1 MLSRYSTERGDLL
14 KTFWLFQ
21 KTPEG
26 CSKLQKWIFWG
37 WNLGLLLASAVCL
50 GGVSLLFA
58 YGSYDPAIF
67 YDYFAH
73 PLILLLNI
81 APVAALEGLLWC
93 LTGRIALSFFVTA
106 FVTLGFSVGH
116 YYMLLFRDDPLMFQ
130 DLRNLREALSITETA
145 SYDLTP
151 DKRVIFG
158 ALCLIFGTAV
168 LHVLAKGALK
178 GKQRVISAGAILLV
192 CLLASGCYS
201 SNRIYDEKTSNY
213 AHINRWAAT
222 QNYISKGFVY
232 PFLHSISAN
241 AVQVPEGYRES
252 EAEALLAAYS
262 DAAIPEDKKVDL
274 ITLQLEA
281 FADFSRFQNVEG
293 IDFEKAYSVFHEIE
307 AESITGDLVTNIF
320 AGGTVDTE
328 WAFLTGCCNVREFR
342 TSTDSYAWYLR
353 DQGYTTEGS
362 HPSYQWFYNRR
373 NVNAYLGFAD
383 YYFFENHYNRLAN
396 YISLDYQ
403 LLPEILKLYRG
414 NRGEN
419 PYFSFN
425 VTYQGHG
432 PYSTTENQ
440 WEGEPFTD
448 GRYSTETTFIV
459 DNYLASL
466 QDTAAELR
474 KFLDELEKEKR
485 PVVVVVYGDHLPWLG
500 DGNSAYE
507 ELGVDL
513 DTATEKG
520 FYNYYATRYLVWA
533 NDAAKKA
540 IGHDFTGEGDTVS
553 SCFLMNEVF
562 EILGWEGSRW
572 TQAAN
577 AVRDQL
583 SVITSTGRYVEQ
595 GVVTDELSKEGKE
608 ALRKFLWMEHYM
620 MEDFHF

>member
-1 MLSRYSTERGDLL
+1 MTLSTERRDLL

-26 CSKLQKWIFWG
+26 CGKLRKWIFWL
-37 WNLGLLLASAVCL
+37 WNLGLLLASGVCL

-58 YGSYDPAIF
+58 YGSYSPNVF
-67 YDYFAH
+67 YSYFTH
-73 PLILLLNI
+73 PLIFLLNI
-81 APVAALEGLLWC
+81 APVVGLEMLLWC
-93 LTGRIALSFFVTA
+93 ITGRSALSFFLTG
-106 FVTLGFSVGH
+106 FVTLGFSIGH
-116 YYMLLFRDDPLMFQ
+116 YYMMLFRDDPLMFQ
-130 DLRNLREALSITETA
+130 DLRNIREALSITETA

-158 ALCLIFGTAV
+158 VLCLLFGTAV
-168 LHVLAKGALK
+168 LHFIAKGVPQGKKRLAAALA
-178 GKQRVISAGAILLV
+178 VVLL
-192 CLLASGCYS
+192 CIPATKAYT
-201 SNRIYDEKTSNY
+201 SNRVYDTLTANY
-213 AHINRWAAT
+213 DHINRWAAT

-241 AVQVPEGYRES
+241 AVQAPEGYRES
-252 EAEALLAAYS
+252 EAEALLSTYT

-281 FADFSRFQNVEG
+281 FADFSRFGNVEG
-293 IDFEKAYSVFHEIE
+293 IDFEKAYGVFHEIE

-342 TSTDSYAWYLR
+342 RDTNSYAWYLR
-353 DQGYTTEGS
+353 EQGYTAEGS

-373 NVNAYLGFAD
+373 NVNEYLGFTD
-383 YYFFENHYNRLAN
+383 YYFFENHYNQLAN

-403 LLPEILKLYRG
+403 LLPEILKLYRA

-432 PYSTTENQ
+432 PYSNTENQ
-440 WEGEPFTD
+440 WNGEPFTD

-474 KFLDELEKEKR
+474 KFLDELQKETR
-485 PVVVVVYGDHLPWLG
+485 PVVVVAYGDHLPWLG

-507 ELGVDL
+507 ELGVNL
-513 DTATEKG
+513 DTSTEEG

-540 IGHDFTGEGDTVS
+540 LGHDFTGAGDTVS

-572 TQAAN
+572 TQATDS
-577 AVRDQL
+577 VREQL

-595 GVVTDELSKEGKE
+595 GVLTDELSEEGKE
-608 ALRKFLWMEHYM
+608 ALQKFLWMEYYRL
-620 MEDFHF
+620 EQFQ

>member
-1 MLSRYSTERGDLL
+1 ML

-21 KTPEG
+21 KSPEG
-26 CSKLQKWIFWG
+26 LGRKKRGIFWV
-37 WNLGLLLASAVCL
+37 WNAGLLLASSLCL

-67 YDYFAH
+67 YDYFEY

-81 APVAALEGLLWC
+81 APVVVMELALWC
-93 LTGRIALSFFVTA
+93 LTGRCALSFFLTG
-106 FVTLGFSVGH
+106 FVTLGFSIGH
-116 YYMLLFRDDPLMFQ
+116 YYMLLFRDDALRFQ
-130 DLRNLREALSITETA
+130 DLQNLREAISITETA
-145 SYDLTP
+145 NYDLTP

-158 ALCLIFGTAV
+158 VLCLVFGTLV
-168 LHVLAKGALK
+168 LHFLAKGRPA
-178 GKQRVISAGAILLV
+178 GKKRMAGAMLL
-192 CLLASGCYS
+192 LLISVFGWQAYT
-201 SNRIYDEKTSNY
+201 SNRVYDTMTGNY
-213 AHINRWAAT
+213 AHINRWATT

-241 AVQVPEGYRES
+241 AVQVPEGYREE
-252 EAEALLAAYS
+252 EAEKLLAAFT
-262 DAAIPEDKKVDL
+262 DGEIPEENKVDL

-281 FADFSRFQNVEG
+281 FADFSRFESVKG
-293 IDFEKAYSVFHEIE
+293 IDFEKAYRVFHEIE

-342 TSTDSYAWYLR
+342 KNTNSYAWYLR
-353 DQGYTTEGS
+353 DQGYTAEGS

-373 NVNAYLGFAD
+373 NVNEYLGFSD
-383 YYFFENHYNRLAN
+383 YYFFENHYNQLAN

-403 LLPEILKLYRG
+403 LLPEILKLYRT
-414 NRGEN
+414 NRGEE

-440 WEGEPFTD
+440 WDGELYTD

-466 QDTAAELR
+466 QDTAEELR
-474 KFLDELEKEKR
+474 KFLDELKQEDR
-485 PVVVVVYGDHLPWLG
+485 PVVVVAYGDHMPWLG
-500 DGNSAYE
+500 DGNTAYE
-507 ELGVDL
+507 ELGIDL
-513 DTATEKG
+513 DTSTEEG
-520 FYNYYATRYLVWA
+520 FYRYYTTRYLVWA
-533 NDAAKKA
+533 NDAAKEV
-540 IGHDFTGEGDTVS
+540 IGHDFTGEGDRVS

-562 EILGWEGSRW
+562 ELLGWQGNAW
-572 TQAAN
+572 MQAAD
-577 AVRDQL
+577 AVREQL

-595 GVVTDELSKEGKE
+595 GILTDELSAEGKE
-608 ALRKFLWMEHYM
+608 LLQKFLWMEYYI
-620 MEDFHF
+620 MEKFQN